1 MDLKV
6 VRAEDDV
13 IDDGDGEIFEEEEEE
28 EEESPGSRRLPEV
41 KFISL

>member
-1 MDLKV
+1 VDLKV

-28 EEESPGSRRLPEV
+28 EESPGSRRLPEV

>member
-1 MDLKV
+1 M

-28 EEESPGSRRLPEV
+28 ESPGSRRLPEV

>member
-28 EEESPGSRRLPEV
+28 EESPGSRRLPEV